1 MPRIWDLTQT
11 IHPELE
17 AWPGEPKFSKHES
30 ATISD
35 QCPVNVGVYT
45 MSAHTGT
52 HADSPFHYDA
62 RGLDMASCDLHT
74 FIGKCQLVDVSG
86 SQGAVTLAD
95 VASVDWAYTERVLL
109 RTYDTFPHN
118 QWNEDFTAI
127 DSEVIHMLADKGCKL
142 IGTDAASVDPQ
153 TSKTLDAHMA
163 VRQRDMR
170 ILEGLILE
178 KIPEGIYE
186 LIALPLKIQGGDGS
200 PLRAILRDL
209 V

>member
-1 MPRIWDLTQT
+1 MSKIWDLTQT
-11 IHPELE
+11 IHPDLE

-52 HADSPFHYDA
+52 HADSPYHYDA
-62 RGLDMASCDLHT
+62 EGLDMASCDLNT
-74 FIGKCQLVDVSG
+74 FIGKCQLLDVTSH
-86 SQGAVTLAD
+86 QGIVSMED
-95 VASVDWAYTERVLL
+95 IKEVQWKCTERILF
-109 RTYDTFPHN
+109 RTYEKFPHN
-118 QWNEDFTAI
+118 QWNENFTAI
-127 DSEVIHMLADKGCKL
+127 HPEVINHLASIGCKL

-163 VRQRDMR
+163 VKINDMR
-170 ILEGLILE
+170 ILEGLVLE
-178 KIPEGIYE
+178 NIPEGVYE

-200 PLRAILRDL
+200 PLRAVLREL
-209 V
+209 